1 MIRTLKIARAEVVR
15 TVLLTIRYPIEFFVG
30 LGIMY
35 SIFMGLFLGARALVQ
50 DPKVLAA
57 SLDGFVISYLMW
69 FFVISAMNRLAFH
82 IQMEAQMGVLEQI
95 YLNYPNMLV
104 LLLVRSVV
112 DFFESLAVVIVL
124 LLLIMV
130 TTGRW
135 LAISLTNL
143 GEVLLLVA
151 LTVAGIYGF
160 GLIFAGLALMFK
172 RIGQIGSI
180 TQFAFFLLAYLPIE
194 QTTGWLQV
202 ALYSLP
208 LTLGIRLL
216 KSVVVGHESVFTE
229 ANLALLAVLALNSA
243 AYLLIGSLVFRL
255 CERKSRID
263 GRLGQY

>member
-1 MIRTLKIARAEVVR
+1 MMRTLKLARAEVVR
-15 TVLLTIRYPIEFFVG
+15 TVLLTIRYPIEFLVG

-35 SIFMGLFLGARALVQ
+35 SIFMGLFLGASALVQ

-82 IQMEAQMGVLEQI
+82 VQMEAQMGVLEQLF
-95 YLNYPNMLV
+95 LNYPNILG

-112 DFFESLAVVIVL
+112 DFFESFAVVLVL
-124 LLLIMV
+124 LMLIMV

-135 LAISLTNL
+135 LAIGWSNV
-143 GEVLLLVA
+143 GEVLLLIVV
-151 LTVAGIYGF
+151 TVAGVYGF

-172 RIGQIGSI
+172 RIGQVGSI
-180 TQFAFFLLAYLPIE
+180 TQFGFFLLAYLPIE
-194 QTTGWLQV
+194 QTSGWLQIT
-202 ALYSLP
+202 LYSLP

-216 KSVVVGHESVFTE
+216 KAVVVHHESVFGE
-229 ANLALLAVLALNSA
+229 ANVVLLAALALNSA
-243 AYLLIGSLVFRL
+243 VYLLVGSVVFRL